1 MLLHYTADGFL
12 VILPHDDPHRIVDAM
27 LGTGYSEEFCIA
39 LNFKADFVARLM
51 KAGFLVMSLK
61 LSASDE
67 AAAPEEADS
76 SEAAAPDGY
85 FVLLPK
91 LHLIRSVLF
100 FDKLHIKNSIKRYL
114 CRFELCFDADFDYIV
129 DRCITVHGDEW
140 LTPPL
145 VDAIKTIRRNRLH
158 GVYPA
163 SFALYR
169 DGKLVAGEFGVIAG
183 KVYTSYSGYYDES
196 DAGTVQL
203 ILTTR
208 YLEEHGFAFFDLG
221 MPLQYKT
228 DLGAIDISPRE
239 FVELFRTTQE

>member
-12 VILPHDDPHRIVDAM
+12 VILPHDDPHRVVDAM

-39 LNFKADFVARLM
+39 LNFRADFVARLM
-51 KAGFLVMSLK
+51 KAGFLVMSVRLP
-61 LSASDE
+61 E
-67 AAAPEEADS
+67 AENS
-76 SEAAAPDGY
+76 SETEASEGY
-85 FVLLPK
+85 FILLPK
-91 LHLIRSVLF
+91 LHLVRSVLF

-114 CRFELCFDADFDYIV
+114 YRFELCFDADFDYIV
-129 DRCITVHGDEW
+129 DRCIAVHGDEW

-145 VDAIKTIRRNRLH
+145 VDAIKTIRHNRLY

-196 DAGTVQL
+196 NAGTVQL
-203 ILTTR
+203 ILTAR

-228 DLGAIDISPRE
+228 DLGAAEVSPRE
-239 FVELFRTTQE
+239 FVDLFRAARE